1 MRFVRTPFVWMIL
14 LAAGLM
20 FGVTTL
26 LKAQDLV
33 IDLSDPI
40 VAITTGFA
48 GTDVLL
54 FGVAQKEGDLVVVVR
69 GPQHNQI
76 IRRKERTWG
85 IWINSDEVEFTEI
98 PTFYSIASSRPIE
111 EFVSLTEADIH
122 QIGADK
128 LIFRPVAHQ
137 APIDDI
143 TQFSDAL
150 LRIKKQDE
158 LYTLN
163 ETKLVYLG
171 NGLFKTEVH
180 FPANVAV
187 GTYGIDVYL
196 FQEGELVENQ
206 TTLLNVRKF
215 GLEAGIFDFAHRHSL
230 AYGVLAV
237 LIAALAG
244 WLANAAFR
252 KR

>member
-1 MRFVRTPFVWMIL
+1 MLYLRARLKYLL
-14 LAAGLM
+14 LASALVIGA
-20 FGVTTL
+20 VPL

-33 IDLSDPI
+33 IDLSAPV
-40 VAITTGFA
+40 VAITAGFA

-54 FGVAQKEGDLVVVVR
+54 FGATRTEGDLIIVVR
-69 GPQHNQI
+69 GPQEDHV
-76 IRRKERTWG
+76 IRRKERIGG
-85 IWINSDEVEFTEI
+85 IWVNRSEVTFADVPAYYAI
-98 PTFYSIASSRPIE
+98 AANRPTE
-111 EFVSLTEADIH
+111 EFVPLLEADIH
-122 QIGADK
+122 QIGVEK
-128 LIFRPVAHQ
+128 IIFNPAAGQGPV
-137 APIDDI
+137 DDI

-150 LRIKKQDE
+150 IRIKQRDD
-158 LYTLN
+158 LYSMDAA
-163 ETKLVYLG
+163 ELVYLG
-171 NGLFKTEVH
+171 AGLFRTEVH

-196 FQEGELVENQ
+196 FEDGELIENQ

-215 GLEAGIFDFAHRHSL
+215 GLEAGIFDFAQRHSL

-237 LIAALAG
+237 LIAAFAG

>member
-1 MRFVRTPFVWMIL
+1 MLILRSRFKWIV
-14 LAAGLM
+14 LAIGLTVIM
-20 FGVTTL
+20 VPI

-33 IDLSDPI
+33 IDLADPI

-54 FGVAQKEGDLVVVVR
+54 FGATRSEGDLVIVVR
-69 GPQHNQI
+69 GPQENHI
-76 IRRKERTWG
+76 IRRKERISG
-85 IWINSDEVEFTEI
+85 VWINRDEVQFTGI
-98 PTFYSIASSRPIE
+98 PTFYVIAANRSIE
-111 EFVSLTEADIH
+111 EFVPVLDADIH
-122 QIGADK
+122 QIGVDN
-128 LIFRPVAHQ
+128 LIFKPAPLQKPV
-137 APIDDI
+137 DDI

-150 LRIKKQDE
+150 IRIKQRDG
-158 LYTLN
+158 LYSAEPT
-163 ETKLVYLG
+163 ELVYLG
-171 NGLFKTEVH
+171 NGLFRTEVH

-196 FQEGELVENQ
+196 FQDGELVENQ

-215 GLEAGIFDFAHRHSL
+215 GIEAGIFDFAHRHSL

-237 LIAALAG
+237 LIASFAG

>member
-1 MRFVRTPFVWMIL
+1 MI
-14 LAAGLM
+14 GLII
-20 FGVTTL
+20 GTAPL

-40 VAITTGFA
+40 VAITAGFA
-48 GTDVLL
+48 GADVLL
-54 FGVAQKEGDLVVVVR
+54 FGATRSEGDLVVVIR
-69 GPQHNQI
+69 GPQQDHI
-76 IRRKERTWG
+76 IRRKERVSG
-85 IWINSDEVEFTEI
+85 IWINQDEVEFTEI
-98 PTFYSIASSRPIE
+98 PAFYAIAANRPIE
-111 EFVSLTEADIH
+111 EFVPATDADIH
-122 QIGADK
+122 QIGVDN
-128 LIFRPVAHQ
+128 LIFRPAARQLPV
-137 APIDDI
+137 DDI

-150 LRIKKQDE
+150 IRIKQRDD
-158 LYTLN
+158 LYSSEAT
-163 ETKLVYLG
+163 ELVYLG
-171 NGLFKTEVH
+171 NGLFRTEVH

-196 FQEGELVENQ
+196 FQDGELLENQ

-215 GLEAGIFDFAHRHSL
+215 GLEAGIFDFAQRHAL

-237 LIAALAG
+237 LLAAMAG

>member
-1 MRFVRTPFVWMIL
+1 MRYLRSRIPWLVL
-14 LAAGLM
+14 LTGLII
-20 FGVTTL
+20 GIIPV

-54 FGVAQKEGDLVVVVR
+54 FGATRTEGDLVVIVR
-69 GPQHNQI
+69 GPQENHI
-76 IRRKERTWG
+76 IRRKERIGG
-85 IWINSDEVEFTEI
+85 IWINQDEVEFSDI
-98 PTFYSIASSRPIE
+98 PSLYVMAANRPIG
-111 EFVSLTEADIH
+111 EFVPEEDADIH
-122 QIGADK
+122 QIGVNNLVFNPASLQK
-128 LIFRPVAHQ
+128 PV
-137 APIDDI
+137 DDI

-150 LRIKKQDE
+150 IRIKQRDS
-158 LYTLN
+158 LYSTTPT
-163 ETKLVYLG
+163 ELVYLG
-171 NGLFKTEVH
+171 NGLFRTEVY

-196 FQEGELVENQ
+196 FKDGELLENQ
-206 TTLLNVRKF
+206 TSLLNVRKF
-215 GLEAGIFDFAHRHSL
+215 GLEAGIFDFAQRHSL

-237 LIAALAG
+237 LIAALSG

>member
-1 MRFVRTPFVWMIL
+1 MQRTFNPAIWIVFFASLIG
-14 LAAGLM
+14 AGSQI
-20 FGVTTL
+20 

-40 VAITTGFA
+40 VAITAGFA

-54 FGVAQKEGDLVVVVR
+54 FGATQSEGDLVVVVR
-69 GPQHNQI
+69 GPQQNHI
-76 IRRKERTWG
+76 IRRKERIGG
-85 IWINSDEVEFTEI
+85 IWINRDEVEFTEI
-98 PTFYSIASSRPIE
+98 PAFYALAANRPIE
-111 EFVSLTEADIH
+111 EFIPTIDADIH
-122 QIGADK
+122 QIGVDK
-128 LIFRPVAHQ
+128 LIFKPIAHQ
-137 APIDDI
+137 LPVDDI
-143 TQFSDAL
+143 TQFSEAL
-150 LRIKKQDE
+150 IRIKQRDI
-158 LYTLN
+158 LYTIE
-163 ETKLVYLG
+163 ETELVYLG
-171 NGLFKTEVH
+171 NGLFRTEVH

-196 FQEGELVENQ
+196 FHDGELVENQ

-215 GLEAGIFDFAHRHSL
+215 GLEAGVFDFAHRHSL

-237 LIAALAG
+237 LIAAMAG

>member
-1 MRFVRTPFVWMIL
+1 MQIVRTHFKWIG
-14 LAAGLM
+14 LALCLIVGLIP
-20 FGVTTL
+20 V

-54 FGVAQKEGDLVVVVR
+54 FGATRSEGDLVVVVR
-69 GPQHNQI
+69 GPQENHI
-76 IRRKERTWG
+76 IRRKERIG
-85 IWINSDEVEFTEI
+85 GVWINRDEVEFSEI
-98 PTFYSIASSRPIE
+98 PSFYEIASNRPLE
-111 EFVSLTEADIH
+111 EFIPVMDADIH
-122 QIGADK
+122 QIGVDK
-128 LIFRPVAHQ
+128 LIFKPAPLQKPV
-137 APIDDI
+137 DDI
-143 TQFSDAL
+143 TQFSNAL
-150 LRIKKQDE
+150 IRIKQRED
-158 LYTLN
+158 LYSKEPT
-163 ETKLVYLG
+163 ELVYLG
-171 NGLFKTEVH
+171 NGLFRTEVH

-196 FQEGELVENQ
+196 FQNGELIENQ
-206 TTLLNVRKF
+206 TSLLNVRKF
-215 GLEAGIFDFAHRHSL
+215 GIEAGIFDFAHRHSL

-237 LIAALAG
+237 LIASLAG

>member
-1 MRFVRTPFVWMIL
+1 MQFIRTPLTWMLL
-14 LAAGLM
+14 LAGGLII
-20 FGVTTL
+20 GITPL

-40 VAITTGFA
+40 VAITAGFA

-54 FGVAQKEGDLVVVVR
+54 FGATRSEGDLVVVVR
-69 GPQHNQI
+69 GPQQNHI
-76 IRRKERTWG
+76 IRRKERIGG
-85 IWINSDEVEFTEI
+85 IWINQDQVEFTEI
-98 PTFYSIASSRPIE
+98 PTFYAIAANRPIE
-111 EFVSLTEADIH
+111 EFVPPIDADIH
-122 QIGADK
+122 QIGVEK
-128 LIFRPVAHQ
+128 LIFRPAIHQ
-137 APIDDI
+137 LPVDDI
-143 TQFSDAL
+143 TQFSEAL
-150 LRIKKQDE
+150 IRVKQRN
-158 LYTLN
+158 TLFTT
-163 ETKLVYLG
+163 EESELVYLG
-171 NGLFKTEVH
+171 NGLFRTEVH

-196 FQEGELVENQ
+196 FQDGELVENQ

-215 GLEAGIFDFAHRHSL
+215 GMEAGIYDFAHRHSL

-237 LIAALAG
+237 LIAAMAG